1 MEILKTVKPATVWS
15 CGAGRTRPGR
25 LVRPEGRR
33 QRVSL
38 SLGLVKPGVADGGEA
53 MDTPKM

>member
-1 MEILKTVKPATVWS
+1 MEILKTVNRPRLELR
-15 CGAGRTRPGR
+15 GRPEQGTGR

-38 SLGLVKPGVADGGEA
+38 SLGLVKPGVADGDEA